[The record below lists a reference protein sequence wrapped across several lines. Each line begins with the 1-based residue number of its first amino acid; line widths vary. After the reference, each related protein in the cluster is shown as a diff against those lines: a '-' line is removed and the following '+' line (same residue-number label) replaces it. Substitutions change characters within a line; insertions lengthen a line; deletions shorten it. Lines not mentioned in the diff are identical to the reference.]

1 MDLVYII
8 LAVLLVV
15 ILLVLSKY
23 NTLIRA
29 KNRVKNAKANIE
41 IYLNKRFDLIPNLVE
56 TVKGYSKHEGE
67 TLEKITSLR
76 TTYSNQKNFDL
87 NEAGELNNKLT
98 KYLAVVEAY
107 PDLNA
112 NDEYMNLQSE
122 LSRIESE
129 LEKARTNY
137 NYYVTSYNTLIE
149 SVPTNII
156 ANIFAFKKASWF
168 QAEEDKKE
176 NIKVDL

>member
-98 KYLAVVEAY
+98 SKIKELADVKDNFIIKHFKLTYNEALTL
-107 PDLNA
+107 LNMK
-112 NDEYMNLQSE
+112 D
-122 LSRIESE
+122 
-129 LEKARTNY
+129 
-137 NYYVTSYNTLIE
+137 
-149 SVPTNII
+149 
-156 ANIFAFKKASWF
+156 
-168 QAEEDKKE
+168 
-176 NIKVDL
+176 

>member
-15 ILLVLSKY
+15 ILLILSKY

-29 KNRVKNAKANIE
+29 KNKVKNAKANIE

-56 TVKGYSKHEGE
+56 TVKGYSKHESE

-76 TTYSNQKNFDL
+76 NTYSKQENISL

-98 KYLAVVEAY
+98 RYLATIEAY
-107 PDLNA
+107 PDLKA
-112 NDEYMNLQSE
+112 NDEFMNLQGE

-129 LEKARTNY
+129 LEKARTSY
-137 NYYVTSYNTLIE
+137 NFYVTSYNTLIE
-149 SVPTNII
+149 TVPTNII
-156 ANIFAFKKASWF
+156 ANIFAFRKADWF
-168 QAEEDKKE
+168 QADEDKKE
-176 NIKVDL
+176 NIKVEV